1 MAKNFYRM
9 TATARNHLKMAV
21 RDTKRIW
28 GGQQAK
34 KYATEFLAGL
44 QHIADN
50 HQRLHSAHRCT
61 LTEGTDFS
69 IYLVQHRYV
78 AYQPYGQDCVIITG
92 IFHEKMD
99 LPARLKELQR
109 ITRQEI
115 DAVKREIEGSKST
128 PH

>member
-1 MAKNFYRM
+1 LTKTAEKHFWQALKETRSMWGSKQAARYR
-9 TATARNHLKMAV
+9 
-21 RDTKRIW
+21 I
-28 GGQQAK
+28 QI
-34 KYATEFLAGL
+34 LAGL

-61 LTEGTDFS
+61 LTEGTEFS

-92 IFHEKMD
+92 IFHEKVD

-128 PH
+128 QQ